1 MSGLFGWS
9 LGHALTA
16 RNGRTD
22 ADTGSFGMTVFNARH
37 GLIALL
43 VLTAIALVALAEFF
57 AASSSALHVTL
68 AVILLAIL
76 LLLISDRRTAPASV
90 VSGAMVAGDAADA
103 DLLMPLLRDK
113 EAAESANVAK
123 SRYLAHVSH
132 EMRAP
137 LNSIYGYAQL
147 VERND
152 AIDPAD
158 AAKVIRRSAEHLTNL
173 VEGLLDLSAVETGV
187 LRVASDTVRFGPFL
201 EQIASMFRPAALAK
215 GLGFHSDLPDRLP
228 EHVRLDQK
236 RVRQVLIN
244 LLSNAIKF
252 TASGS
257 IIFRVRYSAPI
268 AVFEVI
274 DTGPGVPE
282 ADRERIFAAF
292 DRGTNQ
298 DSLAQPGAGLG
309 LSITEALVRILGGK
323 LELESEP
330 GTGSC
335 FRLTLMLGQASGQM
349 LDTGPVRRVVGYE
362 GERRSV
368 LVADDDIQQLS
379 LMRHLLEALGFE
391 VAVAPNGETAVTLC
405 RARHFPLVILDISMP
420 GISGWETAAALRAE
434 HGGTIR
440 ILMLSGNAHELNV
453 PSSGP
458 PVHDHFLVKPFDID
472 MVVDVIGQ
480 QLDLRWIWS
489 VVGEEPAASAPAP
502 ERERVPAAAM
512 AHVHRLRDLIRIGHV
527 RGIEAEIALFAD
539 AAPDRRDLAD
549 RFYAYLDRFDLPGL
563 TQQLDKIE
571 DGHPAES

>member
-1 MSGLFGWS
+1 MSGPFGLS
-9 LGHALTA
+9 LGHARPA
-16 RNGRTD
+16 GNGRTG
-22 ADTGSFGMTVFNARH
+22 AGAPAFGGPGGAARH

-43 VLTAIALVALAEFF
+43 ALMAMVLVALAEFF
-57 AASSSALHVTL
+57 AATSSALHVAL
-68 AVILLAIL
+68 GVMLLAIL
-76 LLLISDRRTAPASV
+76 MVLMSDRRTASASAMD
-90 VSGAMVAGDAADA
+90 GAIAAGDTTDA

-113 EAAESANVAK
+113 EAAESANIAK

-201 EQIASMFRPAALAK
+201 EQIASMFRPAAAAK
-215 GLGFHSDLPDRLP
+215 GLAFHCDLPDRLP

-252 TASGS
+252 TATGG
-257 IIFRVRYSAPI
+257 ITFRIRYSAPI

-274 DTGPGVPE
+274 DTGPGISE
-282 ADRERIFAAF
+282 ADRERVFTAF

-309 LSITEALVRILGGK
+309 LSITEALVRILGGR

-330 GTGSC
+330 GNGSC
-335 FRLTLMLGQASGQM
+335 FRLTLMLGQASGHM

-362 GERRSV
+362 GERRSI

-379 LMRHLLEALGFE
+379 LMRHLLEAIGFE

-405 RARHFPLVILDISMP
+405 RARRFPLVVLDISMP
-420 GISGWETAAALRAE
+420 GMSGWETAAALRAE
-434 HGGTIR
+434 HGRDIR
-440 ILMLSGNAHELNV
+440 ILMLSGNAHELNA

-472 MVVDVIGQ
+472 MVIDVIGQ
-480 QLDLRWIWS
+480 QLGLRWTWS
-489 VVGEEPAASAPAP
+489 VAGDEPPAGAAAPA
-502 ERERVPAAAM
+502 RERVPAAAM
-512 AHVHRLRDLIRIGHV
+512 THVKRLRDLIRIGHV
-527 RGIEAEIALFAD
+527 RGIEAEIALFAV

-549 RFYAYLDRFDLPGL
+549 LLYAYLDRFDLPGL
-563 TQQLDKIE
+563 AQQLDKIE
-571 DGHPAES
+571 DGQPVES

>member
-1 MSGLFGWS
+1 MAGMFGWS
-9 LGHALTA
+9 SGCARTTGRTGGLLISSWPIAFSVRNAFTALLILTA
-16 RNGRTD
+16 
-22 ADTGSFGMTVFNARH
+22 M
-37 GLIALL
+37 
-43 VLTAIALVALAEFF
+43 ALVALAEVS
-57 AASSSALHVTL
+57 AESSSALHL
-68 AVILLAIL
+68 SLGVILIVVLVLLAT
-76 LLLISDRRTAPASV
+76 SDRRSTADSGQHSGLPVDDPA
-90 VSGAMVAGDAADA
+90 DI
-103 DLLMPLLRDK
+103 DLLMPLLREK
-113 EAAESANVAK
+113 EAAESANIAK

-215 GLGFHSDLPDRLP
+215 GLTFQCDLPDRLP

-236 RVRQVLIN
+236 RVRQILIN

-252 TASGS
+252 TASGG
-257 IIFRVRYSAPI
+257 IVFRVRYAAPI

-274 DTGPGVPE
+274 DTGPGVSE

-292 DRGTNQ
+292 DRGSNQ

-309 LSITEALVRILGGK
+309 LSITEALVRILGGE
-323 LELESEP
+323 LQLESEP
-330 GTGSC
+330 GSGSC

-362 GERRSV
+362 GDRV
-368 LVADDDIQQLS
+368 AILVADDDIQQLA

-405 RARHFPLVILDISMP
+405 RTRHFPLAILDISMP
-420 GISGWETAAALRAE
+420 GMSGWETAAALRAE
-434 HGGTIR
+434 HGGVLR
-440 ILMLSGNAHELNV
+440 ILMLSGNAHELNA
-453 PSSGP
+453 PSNRP

-472 MVVDVIGQ
+472 MVIDVIGQ
-480 QLDLRWIWS
+480 QLGIRWIWS
-489 VVGEEPAASAPAP
+489 VAGEEPSASPAAPTP
-502 ERERVPAAAM
+502 DRVPAAAM
-512 AHVHRLRDLIRIGHV
+512 AHVERLRDLIRIGHV
-527 RGIEAEIALFAD
+527 RGIEAEIALFAE

-549 RFYAYLDRFDLPGL
+549 LFYAHLDRFDLPGL
-563 TQQLDKIE
+563 AQQLDRIE
-571 DGHPAES
+571 DGQPVEP

>member
-1 MSGLFGWS
+1 MMGRAWS
-9 LGHALTA
+9 YAHKARRIGGSVSSLSLIGASARHALMA
-16 RNGRTD
+16 
-22 ADTGSFGMTVFNARH
+22 M
-37 GLIALL
+37 L
-43 VLTAIALVALAEFF
+43 VLTAIAFVALAEFS
-57 AASSSALHVTL
+57 AASSSALHVSL

-76 LLLISDRRTAPASV
+76 LILMMSV
-90 VSGAMVAGDAADA
+90 RQSAQSAGLEARQEAGDPPDV

-113 EAAESANVAK
+113 EAAEAANVAK

-152 AIDPAD
+152 AIEPAD

-201 EQIASMFRPAALAK
+201 DQIASMFRPAAVAK
-215 GLGFHSDLPDRLP
+215 GLSFNCELPDRLP

-236 RVRQVLIN
+236 RVRQILIN

-252 TASGS
+252 TASGGVT
-257 IIFRVRYSAPI
+257 FRVRYSAPI

-282 ADRERIFAAF
+282 ADRDRIFAAF

-309 LSITEALVRILGGK
+309 LSITQALVQILGGQ
-323 LELESEP
+323 LELESTP

-349 LDTGPVRRVVGYE
+349 LDTGPTRRVVGYE
-362 GERRSV
+362 GARRSI
-368 LVADDDIQQLS
+368 LVADDDIQQLA
-379 LMRHLLEALGFE
+379 LMRHLLEAVGFD

-405 RARHFPLVILDISMP
+405 RARRFPLVVLDISMP
-420 GISGWETAAALRAE
+420 GMSGWETAAALRAE
-434 HGGTIR
+434 HGGAIR
-440 ILMLSGNAHELNV
+440 ILMLSGNAHELNA
-453 PSSGP
+453 PSDKP
-458 PVHDHFLVKPFDID
+458 PIHDQFLVKPFDID
-472 MVVDVIGQ
+472 MVVDVIGH

-489 VVGEEPAASAPAP
+489 VAGEDAPPAAAAPVCD
-502 ERERVPAAAM
+502 RVPAAAM
-512 AHVHRLRDLIRIGHV
+512 PHVHRLRDLIRIGHV
-527 RGIEAEIALFAD
+527 RGIEAEIRLFAD
-539 AAPDRRDLAD
+539 AAPDRRDLAE

-563 TQQLDKIE
+563 AQQLDKIE
-571 DGHPAES
+571 DGQSVAP

>member
-9 LGHALTA
+9 LGHARHGRTAGGSLSSGATSSTARQGLVALLLLTA
-16 RNGRTD
+16 
-22 ADTGSFGMTVFNARH
+22 V
-37 GLIALL
+37 
-43 VLTAIALVALAEFF
+43 ALVALAEFF
-57 AASSSALHVTL
+57 AASSSALHITL
-68 AVILLAIL
+68 TVILLGL
-76 LLLISDRRTAPASV
+76 LLLLMSERRTAAASGTD
-90 VSGAMVAGDAADA
+90 GACAAGEVAAT

-187 LRVASDTVRFGPFL
+187 LRVASDTVRFAPFL
-201 EQIASMFRPAALAK
+201 EQIASMFRPAAAAK
-215 GLGFHSDLPDRLP
+215 GLAFRCELPERLP

-236 RVRQVLIN
+236 RVRQILIN

-257 IIFRVRYSAPI
+257 VTFRIRYSAPI

-274 DTGPGVPE
+274 DSGPGISE
-282 ADRERIFAAF
+282 ADRDRIFAAF
-292 DRGTNQ
+292 DRGTNAHN
-298 DSLAQPGAGLG
+298 LAQPGAGLG
-309 LSITEALVRILGGK
+309 LSITDALVQILGGK
-323 LELESEP
+323 LELEDAP
-330 GTGSC
+330 GGGSC

-349 LDTGPVRRVVGYE
+349 LDTGPMRRVTGYE
-362 GERRSV
+362 GKRQSI
-368 LVADDDIQQLS
+368 LVADDDIQQLA

-391 VAVAPNGETAVTLC
+391 VAVAPNGETAVALC
-405 RARHFPLVILDISMP
+405 RARRFALVVLDISMP
-420 GISGWETAAALRAE
+420 GMSGWETAAALRAE
-434 HGGTIR
+434 HGGDIC
-440 ILMLSGNAHELNV
+440 IVMLSGNAHELNA
-453 PSSGP
+453 PLSAE
-458 PVHDHFLVKPFDID
+458 PVHDQFLVKPFDVD

-480 QLDLRWIWS
+480 LLGLRWIWS
-489 VVGEEPAASAPAP
+489 VAGGEPLTGAPPPA
-502 ERERVPAAAM
+502 RDRVPPEAM
-512 AHVHRLRDLIRIGHV
+512 VHVERLRDLIRIGHV
-527 RGIEAEIALFAD
+527 RGIDAEIALFAD

-549 RFYAYLDRFDLPGL
+549 TFYAYLDRFDLSGL
-563 TQQLDKIE
+563 AEQLDKIE
-571 DGHPAES
+571 DEQPADS